1 MGTTCPI
8 APRGNCLRSQKLC
21 PHVNYMSIRPPRKL
35 LAQSKRVATWERLA
49 LSLWWKSAD
58 YNDKLKEMTPNMQ
71 GGGGGVSP
79 AALRTRV
86 KGKLR
91 EGRVAD
97 PGDGEGVR
105 MHFREVM
112 RFHGQLYF
120 TIIILPI
127 ASR

>member
-1 MGTTCPI
+1 MRGAAQPTKLLIIDGTT
-8 APRGNCLRSQKLC
+8 NEL
-21 PHVNYMSIRPPRKL
+21 PP
-35 LAQSKRVATWERLA
+35 
-49 LSLWWKSAD
+49 
-58 YNDKLKEMTPNMQ
+58 LKEMTPNMQ